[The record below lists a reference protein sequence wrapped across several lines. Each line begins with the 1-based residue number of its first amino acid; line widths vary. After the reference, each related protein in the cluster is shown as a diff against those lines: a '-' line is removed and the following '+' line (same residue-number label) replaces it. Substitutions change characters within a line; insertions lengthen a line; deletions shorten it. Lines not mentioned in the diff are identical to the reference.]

1 MALNNRR
8 VYRGFTPTTVCK
20 PPGRMPNPMTFE
32 IRIDGNTHTLYANER
47 LVVNGQAYTLTVS
60 PALNGKEY
68 KNKEWLSEH
77 YHVKNMTQQEIADL
91 FGVTV
96 MTINQWL
103 RKLNIPTRPR
113 GRRQ

>member
-1 MALNNRR
+1 MAVSTPR
-8 VYRGFTPTTVCK
+8 VYRGLTPTTVCK
-20 PPGRMPNPMTFE
+20 PPGRKPNQMTFVIE
-32 IRIDGNTHTLYANER
+32 INGNTYAMHANER
-47 LVVNGQAYTLTVS
+47 LVVNGQAYRLTVS
-60 PALNGKEY
+60 TALNGKEY

>member
-1 MALNNRR
+1 
-8 VYRGFTPTTVCK
+8 
-20 PPGRMPNPMTFE
+20 MPNQMTFE

>member
-1 MALNNRR
+1 
-8 VYRGFTPTTVCK
+8 
-20 PPGRMPNPMTFE
+20 MTFE